1 MTPGDRHLKPACSQ
15 LEGAWDR
22 GPSLAEGERN
32 KNWDSSE
39 KGGWEGSQEVCKD
52 SSALSHHYKRPW
64 LYHCLPPEGVFQ
76 LQLIKS
82 PWARCLGQVFK
93 HKRKSTP
100 PPPGWCRSHFPTRCL
115 NLAAKPDPVG
125 VSPLG
130 EWANVTESQLYTEL
144 SSTLYRTWQLHSK
157 IID

>member
-1 MTPGDRHLKPACSQ
+1 MPACSQ
-15 LEGAWDR
+15 LEGALDR
-22 GPSLAEGERN
+22 GPSLAEGRERRIGIAV
-32 KNWDSSE
+32 E

-52 SSALSHHYKRPW
+52 SSALSHYYKRLW
-64 LYHCLPPEGVFQ
+64 LYQCLAPEGVFQ

-82 PWARCLGQVFK
+82 PWARCLGQVFN
-93 HKRKSTP
+93 HKGKSTL
-100 PPPGWCRSHFPTRCL
+100 PPPGWCLSHFPACCL
-115 NLAAKPDPVG
+115 NLPAKPDPVG

-130 EWANVTESQLYTEL
+130 EWTNVMESHLYGEL